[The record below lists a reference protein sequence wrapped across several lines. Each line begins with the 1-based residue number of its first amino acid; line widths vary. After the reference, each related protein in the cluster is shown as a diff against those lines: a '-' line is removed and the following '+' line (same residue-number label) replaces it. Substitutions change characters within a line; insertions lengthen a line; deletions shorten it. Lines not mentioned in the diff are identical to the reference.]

1 VQARRILRTGA
12 AEAVNELQKQAAARL
27 VETRAIAASPT
38 TTADVT
44 AEGTDSERVEPS
56 FLSVMLGEAS
66 PAESASSD
74 AGGTAARQAHDKRRP
89 RAGDSW
95 EAVRQRYR
103 SREQEGEAEVSSAG
117 SPLGA
122 TARHGADAPA
132 ERWQGRPPRR
142 NAYGDEII
150 DG

>member
-1 VQARRILRTGA
+1 VTGDMHSLLVFGRGACVSLLVFFLLVFSRGACVCLLVFSRGACVSLLMFGRGACVCLLVFGRGAWSLPKSCFLFSRGCRCYTEAAPPCLRC
-12 AEAVNELQKQAAARL
+12 
-27 VETRAIAASPT
+27 
-38 TTADVT
+38 
-44 AEGTDSERVEPS
+44 
-56 FLSVMLGEAS
+56 
-66 PAESASSD
+66 
-74 AGGTAARQAHDKRRP
+74 
-89 RAGDSW
+89 SW